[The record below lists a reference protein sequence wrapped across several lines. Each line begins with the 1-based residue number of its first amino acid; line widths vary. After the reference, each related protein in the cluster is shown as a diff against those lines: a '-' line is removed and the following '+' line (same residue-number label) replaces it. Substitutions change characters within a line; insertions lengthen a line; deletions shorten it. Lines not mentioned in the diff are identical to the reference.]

1 MVTQPS
7 VEELQERIATLEGEM
22 ERVLSRSFHHGDEH
36 DPEMSDPMRPASL
49 SEHDMDGHRDTGSVT
64 ETRGQIWRRT
74 ATEWNVL
81 AAQVAGAIVGGDGT
95 DVVATVPDRT
105 IVLTAAGGAPTT
117 TAGCAEATIVEA
129 PTNDIDYWTLDFD
142 TGTDESAFW
151 VFVMP
156 DNYDGGTITFRPY
169 WTAASG
175 SGTVVFKLMGRAY
188 ADSDAIDAAYT
199 DTGETSTDTLLTAGD
214 VHIGPESSAITLN
227 GGPAGGELVQVKLT
241 RDVSADTLGVDARL
255 LALKITYTVNAIS
268 D

>member
-1 MVTQPS
+1 MSDDVERRLKQAEERI
-7 VEELQERIATLEGEM
+7 EELFLRPLPDLRRFLRKGILTA
-22 ERVLSRSFHHGDEH
+22 RGD
-36 DPEMSDPMRPASL
+36 MYRRGASL
-49 SEHDMDGHRDTGSVT
+49 IERFSAV
-64 ETRGQIWRRT
+64 
-74 ATEWNVL
+74 A
-81 AAQVAGAIVGGDGT
+81 AGALVGGDGT
-95 DVVATVPDRT
+95 DVVAAVPDRT
-105 IVLTAAGGAPTT
+105 IVLTAAGGEPTT
-117 TAGCAEATIVEA
+117 TAGCAAVALVEA
-129 PTNDIDYWTLDFD
+129 PTNDVDYRVLDFD
-142 TGTDESAFW
+142 TATDESAFW

-214 VHIGPESSAITLN
+214 IHIGPESSAITLN

-241 RDVSADTLGVDARL
+241 RDVSEDTLGVDARL
-255 LALKITYTVNAIS
+255 LALKLTYGTNSIS